1 MQFQFFHPRGL
12 VNRGDGIELLLRE
25 WQAKMVEMVP
35 SYGQKLN
42 NDPALANKIR
52 HYSSNILGLKAITLD
67 VPAAN

>member
-1 MQFQFFHPRGL
+1 MIKVLQTAFKSRLATP
-12 VNRGDGIELLLRE
+12 E

-67 VPAAN
+67 VPPAPAAN